1 MTTRISRKIII
12 IFFFVFSSMAFG
24 DEDNTNRIEVM
35 VNENI
40 ITKYDIIQRIKIN
53 SILRRIEISDDNHSQ
68 LIQAVVDDLVVEILK
83 NKKIKE
89 YNISFNEQEFQK
101 HEIRFYS
108 NINYEKEELRELFS
122 INNINYNYLLDFI
135 EIELKWQK
143 LIYGLYFRVT
153 SVTEQEINDLI
164 NKNPQIT
171 REIAKDIILQKQLDI
186 KSKKLI
192 KDLRDEATIEYK

>member
-53 SILRRIEISDDNHSQ
+53 SILRRIEISEDNHSQ

-83 NKKIKE
+83 NKKINE

>member
-53 SILRRIEISDDNHSQ
+53 SILRRIEISEDNHSQ

-83 NKKIKE
+83 NKKINE

-135 EIELKWQK
+135 EIELK
-143 LIYGLYFRVT
+143 
-153 SVTEQEINDLI
+153 
-164 NKNPQIT
+164 
-171 REIAKDIILQKQLDI
+171 
-186 KSKKLI
+186 
-192 KDLRDEATIEYK
+192 